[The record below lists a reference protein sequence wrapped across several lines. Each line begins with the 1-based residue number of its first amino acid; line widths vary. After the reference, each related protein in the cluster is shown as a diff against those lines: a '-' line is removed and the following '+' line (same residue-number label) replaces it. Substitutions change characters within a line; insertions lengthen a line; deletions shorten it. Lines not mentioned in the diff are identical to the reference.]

1 MGYSLH
7 ISKTSKGHKMN
18 TATANREGTKTVYTV
33 TLEDGR
39 TWTRTSSRQ
48 YNWVVVIDSAAWYG
62 TEIVTNVEFSSRE
75 PRATAPELDAVR
87 RPVVN
92 YFRIA
97 IA

>member
-1 MGYSLH
+1 
-7 ISKTSKGHKMN
+7 MN
-18 TATANREGTKTVYTV
+18 IATASAQGAKTVYTV

-48 YNWVVVIDSAAWYG
+48 YNWVVVIDSAASYG

-75 PRATAPELDAVR
+75 PRATAPEFDSVR
-87 RPVVN
+87 RPIVN